1 MRSIIRNMPL
11 PKPWAE
17 FEKGRTG
24 RQQLKIDKQKHSA
37 MAQTKYINK
46 QKSEENH

>member
-1 MRSIIRNMPL
+1 MAL

-24 RQQLKIDKQKHSA
+24 RQQLKIDKQEHSA
-37 MAQTKYINK
+37 MVQTEYINK
-46 QKSEENH
+46 QESEEDH